1 MGYDAAMNGRRLLT
15 AAVAAVLLAGC
26 GAVAHHRSPAVAAN
40 LLGSSGTAALGTSF
54 EANYTATVSI
64 SLQGVSGLPAAT
76 LQQLQ
81 QAAAKLSGS
90 TISGQILY
98 QSSGTEE
105 LSYNVPALFSG
116 TVHLLEVGGA
126 GYVSLNGAQWYAI
139 QSPGASSWP
148 GGAAGLQTQLRQLLS
163 SLKSATKVTDLGSG
177 GTVNGVP
184 TEHIQ
189 AELPGS
195 ALAAALSGAL
205 GSLGQSTGATP
216 GAGILSQLVNFGTTT
231 VDGWVATTDHL
242 PQRLTSSSSATLDL
256 GALSMLAPSGSPSVT
271 GSASMG
277 LQTGVD
283 FSRFGADFGLSK
295 PAVILPGSPQL
306 PQSSLSQFA

>member
-1 MGYDAAMNGRRLLT
+1 MNVRRLP
-15 AAVAAVLLAGC
+15 AAALAVVLLAGC

-54 EANYTATVSI
+54 EANYSATVSI

-98 QSSGTEE
+98 QGSGTEE
-105 LSYNVPALFSG
+105 LSYSLPALFPG
-116 TVHLLEVGGA
+116 TVRLLEVGGA
-126 GYVSLNGAQWYAI
+126 GYVSVNGAQWYALK
-139 QSPGASSWP
+139 SGAASDLPGS
-148 GGAAGLQTQLRQLLS
+148 AAGLQPQLRQLLT

-177 GTVNGVP
+177 GTVNGLP

-195 ALAAALSGAL
+195 VLADALTGAL
-205 GSLGQSTGATP
+205 GSLGQSTGANP
-216 GAGILSQLVNFGTTT
+216 GAGILSRLVNFGVTT
-231 VDGWVATTDHL
+231 VDGWVATSDHL

-256 GALSMLAPSGSPSVT
+256 GALSMLAPSGTPSVT
-271 GSASMG
+271 GSASMAV
-277 LQTGVD
+277 QTAVG
-283 FSRFGADFGLSK
+283 FSHFGADFGLSK
-295 PAVILPGSPQL
+295 PAAILPGSPQL

>member
-1 MGYDAAMNGRRLLT
+1 MSWRRVLT
-15 AAVAAVLLAGC
+15 AAVATVLLAGC
-26 GAVAHHRSPAVAAN
+26 GAVSHHRDPAVAAN
-40 LLGSSGTAALGTSF
+40 LLGASGTAALGTSF
-54 EANYTATVSI
+54 QAGYSATL
-64 SLQGVSGLPAAT
+64 SLSLHGVSGLPPAT

-81 QAAAKLSGS
+81 QEAAKLSGS
-90 TISGQILY
+90 TVTGEVLY
-98 QSSGTEE
+98 QSRGTEE
-105 LSYNVPALFSG
+105 LTYSLPALFPG

-126 GYVSLNGAQWYAI
+126 GYVSLNGTQWYALG
-139 QSPGASSWP
+139 SAGAAALP
-148 GGAAGLQTQLRQLLS
+148 GGVAGLQTQLRQLLA
-163 SLKSATKVTDLGSG
+163 SLRSATKVTDLGSG
-177 GTVNGVP
+177 GSVNGLP
-184 TEHIQ
+184 TERMR
-189 AELPGS
+189 AEIPGS
-195 ALAAALSGAL
+195 ALASALAGAT
-205 GSLGQSTGATP
+205 GSLGKSAGATP
-216 GAGILSQLVNFGTTT
+216 GAAILPQLVNFGSAT
-231 VDGWVATTDHL
+231 VDGWVATTNHL

>member
-1 MGYDAAMNGRRLLT
+1 MNVRRLLT

-26 GAVAHHRSPAVAAN
+26 GAVAHHRSSAVAAN
-40 LLGSSGTAALGTSF
+40 LLGSSGSAALGTSF
-54 EANYTATVSI
+54 EANYSATVSV

-81 QAAAKLSGS
+81 QAASKLSGS

-105 LSYNVPALFSG
+105 LSYSLPALFPG

-126 GYVSLNGAQWYAI
+126 GYISLNGTQWYALK
-139 QSPGASSWP
+139 SGAGSTWP
-148 GGAAGLQTQLRQLLS
+148 GGVTGLQTQLRRLLS

-177 GTVNGVP
+177 GTVNGLP

-195 ALAAALSGAL
+195 ALAADLSGAL
-205 GSLGQSTGATP
+205 GGLGQPGGATP
-216 GAGILSQLVNFGTTT
+216 GAGILAQLVTFGTTT

-256 GALSMLAPSGSPSVT
+256 GALSMLAPSST
-271 GSASMG
+271 
-277 LQTGVD
+277 
-283 FSRFGADFGLSK
+283 
-295 PAVILPGSPQL
+295 
-306 PQSSLSQFA
+306 